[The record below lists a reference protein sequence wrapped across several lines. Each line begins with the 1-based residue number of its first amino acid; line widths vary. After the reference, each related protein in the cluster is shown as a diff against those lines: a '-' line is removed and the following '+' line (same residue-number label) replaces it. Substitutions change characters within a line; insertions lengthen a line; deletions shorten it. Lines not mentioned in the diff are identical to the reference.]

1 MASVNSKRP
10 KQIIFRLHRQIP
22 KTLPTEEDAQDFLV
36 IANLMERRYKTGHDR
51 RDEVEGWVARGYI
64 KKEDAVLSFPSYR
77 DTLIHKGGV
86 EIDYKKILDRFEDD
100 REDTAKRTDTL
111 SASHKSKMNLA
122 KAVVRWLKENHSM
135 LDLTAD
141 DINDHLR
148 SMRREG
154 KKAQTRKHW
163 VRTLKHLLKSAK
175 SLKMIDSNPAEDA
188 NTKLF
193 SVPKRPKYIK
203 RDILTDEQCKLA
215 LRSLKD
221 PEHGSYGQPTYKY
234 GHKLSKTDPSALDEM
249 PSQLSRSMV
258 MDALSVGY
266 STLNRYVDQGVLPVP
281 SRDRG
286 HWAMKKSDL
295 LAVLKSMREQERA
308 MVEVEVL
315 PEHTAMRGSFPLAFR
330 LGLKGGFRNGEVV
343 WLPWEHL
350 DFNKRTALIGRVETS
365 FGLVWSPKTDED
377 EMEIMTD
384 ERIVT
389 LDQETMDYAKKEL
402 ERQERLGIKSELVFP
417 SGHPKGEVNH
427 GKPVSTATLNTCFQR
442 LLDRMGIRRRKT
454 LTFYSLR
461 HTYCTGLL
469 RSGVDPETVRDLMGH
484 ARLDTTMTYMHPLDK
499 ESRVGDLL
507 GDRWSSDD

>member
-1 MASVNSKRP
+1 MASQDKKTKR
-10 KQIIFRLHRQIP
+10 KIRFRLHKQIT

-36 IANLMERRYKTGHDR
+36 IANLMERRYKTGSDR
-51 RDEVEGWVARGYI
+51 RNEVEGWVERGYL

-77 DTLIHKGGV
+77 ENILHQGGV
-86 EIDYKKILDRFEDD
+86 EIDYRKILDRFEDNRTD
-100 REDTAKRTDTL
+100 NAKRDDTL
-111 SASHKSKMNLA
+111 SPSHVSKMNLA
-122 KAVVRWLKENHSM
+122 KAVVLWLKENYSM

-148 SMRREG
+148 AMRRAG
-154 KKAQTRKHW
+154 RKAQTRKHW
-163 VRTLKHLLKSAK
+163 VRTLKHLLESAK
-175 SLKMIDSNPAEDA
+175 NLKMIDSNPAEDA
-188 NTKLF
+188 NKKLF
-193 SVPKRPKYIK
+193 SVPKRSKYVK

-215 LRSLKD
+215 LRSLND
-221 PEHGSYGQPTYKY
+221 PEHGSYGQPIYRYK
-234 GHKLSKTDPSALDEM
+234 HKLGKADAKLLNDM
-249 PSQLSRSMV
+249 PDQLSRSMV

-281 SRDRG
+281 SRHRG

-442 LLDRMGIRRRKT
+442 LLDRMGVRRRKT

-469 RSGVDPETVRDLMGH
+469 RAGVDPETVRDLMGH

-499 ESRVGDLL
+499 ESRVGDVL
-507 GDRWSSDD
+507 GEKWTTDS